1 MATRVFVSEDH
12 PVYRE
17 GLVESIRDR
26 PGLELVGESGDG
38 AQALERIRE
47 LRPDLALLDLRLPS
61 LDGIEV
67 LRALAND
74 DETVDTRVLLLSA
87 YSDGALV
94 FEALEAGAAGYISK
108 DAAADEILAA
118 ISSAASGETVLSPGL
133 EQRLARQIHRHQSQ
147 ASDLSAREREIVTL
161 IADGLSSCGIGER
174 LHLSEGTVKTYTRR
188 AFEKLGVSSR
198 AAAIAEAMRRGIL
211 I

>member
-17 GLVESIRDR
+17 GLVESIRER
-26 PGLELVGESGDG
+26 PELELVGESGDG
-38 AQALERIRE
+38 LQALDRIRE
-47 LRPDLALLDLRLPS
+47 LRPDLALLDLRLPG
-61 LDGIEV
+61 LDGIGV
-67 LRALAND
+67 LRELAN
-74 DETVDTRVLLLSA
+74 EPLDTRVLLLSA

-94 FEALEAGAAGYISK
+94 YEALEAGAAGYISK
-108 DAAADEILAA
+108 DAAAEEIVAA
-118 ISSAASGETVLSPGL
+118 INGAAAGETVLSPGL
-133 EQRLARQIHRHQSQ
+133 EQRLMRQINRHENQGCE
-147 ASDLSAREREIVTL
+147 LSAREGEIVAL
-161 IADGLSSCGIGER
+161 IADGLSSGGIGEQ

-211 I
+211 T

>member
-17 GLVESIRDR
+17 GLVESIRER
-26 PGLELVGESGDG
+26 PELELVGESADG
-38 AQALERIRE
+38 LQALDRIRE
-47 LRPDLALLDLRLPS
+47 LRPDLALLDLRLPG

-67 LRALAND
+67 LRALGE
-74 DETVDTRVLLLSA
+74 ETLDTRVLLLSA

-94 FEALEAGAAGYISK
+94 YEALEAGAAGYISK
-108 DAAADEILAA
+108 DAAASEIVAA
-118 ISSAASGETVLSPGL
+118 IRSAAAGETVLSPGL
-133 EQRLARQIHRHQSQ
+133 QERLARQISRHEDQ
-147 ASDLSAREREIVTL
+147 ASQLSAREREIVTL

-211 I
+211 T

>member
-26 PGLELVGESGDG
+26 AGLELVGESGDG
-38 AQALERIRE
+38 TQALERIRE
-47 LRPDLALLDLRLPS
+47 LRPDLALLDLRLPG

-67 LRALAND
+67 LRALADD

-87 YSDGALV
+87 FSDGALV
-94 FEALEAGAAGYISK
+94 YEALEAGAAGYISK
-108 DAAADEILAA
+108 DAAVDEILAA

-161 IADGLSSCGIGER
+161 IADGLSNCGIGER

>member
-1 MATRVFVSEDH
+1 MATRVLVSEDH

-26 PGLELVGESGDG
+26 PELELVGETGDG
-38 AQALERIRE
+38 LQALNRIRE
-47 LRPDLALLDLRLPS
+47 LRPDLALLDLRLPG

-67 LRALAND
+67 LRALE

-94 FEALEAGAAGYISK
+94 YEALEAGAAGYVSK
-108 DAAADEILAA
+108 DAGAEEIVAA
-118 ISSAASGETVLSPGL
+118 IKSAAAGETVLSPAL
-133 EQRLARQIHRHQSQ
+133 QERLARQIKRHESQS
-147 ASDLSAREREIVTL
+147 SKLSGREQEIVAL
-161 IADGLSSCGIGER
+161 IADGLSSGAIGQR

-211 I
+211 V

>member
-26 PGLELVGESGDG
+26 PELELVGESGDG
-38 AQALERIRE
+38 LQALDRIRE
-47 LRPDLALLDLRLPS
+47 LRPDLALLDLRLPG
-61 LDGIEV
+61 LDGIGV
-67 LRALAND
+67 LRALA

-94 FEALEAGAAGYISK
+94 YEALEAGAAGYLSK
-108 DAAADEILAA
+108 DSAAEEIFAA
-118 ISSAASGETVLSPGL
+118 ISAAIAGETVLSPGL
-133 EQRLARQIHRHQSQ
+133 EQRLARQINRREGQCSN
-147 ASDLSAREREIVTL
+147 LSAREQEIVTL
-161 IADGLSSCGIGER
+161 IADGLSSGAIGER

-188 AFEKLGVSSR
+188 AYDKLGVSSR
-198 AAAIAEAMRRGIL
+198 GAAIAEAMRRGIL
-211 I
+211 S

>member
-1 MATRVFVSEDH
+1 MATRVLVSEDH

-26 PGLELVGESGDG
+26 PELELVGETGDG
-38 AQALERIRE
+38 LQALDRIRE
-47 LRPDLALLDLRLPS
+47 LRPDLALLDLRLPG

-67 LRALAND
+67 LRALE

-94 FEALEAGAAGYISK
+94 YEALEAGAAGYVSK
-108 DAAADEILAA
+108 DAAAEEIVAA
-118 ISSAASGETVLSPGL
+118 IKSAAAGETVLSPAL
-133 EQRLARQIHRHQSQ
+133 QERLARQIKRHESQSSQ
-147 ASDLSAREREIVTL
+147 LSGREQEIVAL
-161 IADGLSSCGIGER
+161 IADGLSSGAIGER

-211 I
+211 V

>member
-1 MATRVFVSEDH
+1 MGMATRVFVSEDH

-26 PGLELVGESGDG
+26 PELELVGESGDG
-38 AQALERIRE
+38 VQTLDQIRE
-47 LRPDLALLDLRLPS
+47 LRPDLALLDLRLPG

-67 LRALAND
+67 LRALA

-94 FEALEAGAAGYISK
+94 YEALEAGAAGYISK
-108 DAAADEILAA
+108 DAAADEIVAA
-118 ISSAASGETVLSPGL
+118 IRSAAAGETVLSPGL
-133 EQRLARQIHRHQSQ
+133 QERLARQIRRHESQ
-147 ASDLSAREREIVTL
+147 CSDLSAREREIVTL
-161 IADGLSSCGIGER
+161 IADGLSSGAIGEQ

-188 AFEKLGVSSR
+188 AFEKLGVSTR